1 MKTIGLI
8 GGMSWESTIP
18 YYRHINETVKERLGG
33 LHSARIVLVSVDFHD
48 IEALM
53 RAGNWDAVGSALAE
67 AARTLAG
74 AGADLIVLATNTMH
88 RVAESIAAAVDVPL
102 LHIVD
107 PTAQAIKAA
116 GLGRIGL
123 IGTRFTM
130 EEAFYR
136 ERLATRHG
144 IKVLV
149 PDEAD
154 RALVHR
160 VIFEELC
167 LGVTN
172 PQSRDAY
179 RAVMRKLVSRGA
191 QGIIL
196 GCTEFSLLIGA
207 HDAEVPLFDTTG
219 LHARAAADAA
229 LGNT

>member
-207 HDAEVPLFDTTG
+207 DDAQVPLFDTTG